1 MTGSM
6 RRIRIL
12 AAALTATLS
21 LAVVADASHVPGGG
35 CSDCADHRYWPT
47 VNGVFKK
54 AKHRA
59 VTYAGTSRS
68 DELLGHH
75 GSDTLRGG
83 DGSDILWGDWDPKGQ
98 PQSQRDRIY
107 GGNGTDF
114 IYGSHGRNTIY
125 AGAGND
131 VISVHYGRGFVDCG
145 PGRDIYH
152 VARSRRRGYR
162 FRNCEKVDYRPERVR
177 GGPMKPLS

>member
-1 MTGSM
+1 MSRVRM
-6 RRIRIL
+6 LVVAL
-12 AAALTATLS
+12 AATLC
-21 LAVVADASHVPGGG
+21 LAAVAAASHTPGGG
-35 CSDCADHRYWPT
+35 CSDCASHKYWPT
-47 VNGVFKK
+47 VDGIFKK
-54 AKHRA
+54 AA
-59 VTYAGTSRS
+59 DGAQTLTGSSRS

-83 DGSDILWGDWDPKGQ
+83 GASDILWGDWDAKNQ
-98 PQSQRDRIY
+98 PESQRDVID
-107 GGNGTDF
+107 GGDGTDF
-114 IYGSHGRNTIY
+114 IYGSHGRNTIR

-162 FRNCEKVDYRPERVR
+162 FRNCEKVDYRPESVR